1 MGMIPCNFNKL
12 IHVKSDDVQHN
23 VYVCMGIFSFAIWP
37 MCNHSLSLCRA
48 WLLAVSQRR
57 PLNMTQTAFVERA
70 GRE

>member
-37 MCNHSLSLCRA
+37 MCNHSLSLS
-48 WLLAVSQRR
+48 V
-57 PLNMTQTAFVERA
+57 
-70 GRE
+70 GRGSLPSHRDAL